1 MRRLLLVTA
10 FVLTGTAGSVVAQ
23 EPAFRE
29 DLRFVETLRNRGD
42 SDLALEFLHRMARSA
57 SPELARELPL
67 ELAKTNLRRASE
79 QPETSKRLE
88 LYREARDDFQ
98 RFITANPGHPRNA
111 EANLDI
117 ARVLNL
123 QGKTELNRALLSDDV
138 KTKKDQAAQAQAT
151 LQDAAG
157 QLAAA
162 AREIEGQLKK
172 QPDPDTID
180 DPVKKKEAEVARTP
194 IANDLAQTQFDRGL
208 NLYDQAT
215 TFIARNDDEK
225 ASDLLIQS
233 KKVLDPLANGDPRQP
248 ITWKARAWL
257 GRIIYE
263 TETAEKARAKFGEV
277 LNARTVPAAAEGIRL
292 ARYFR
297 LPVVKSKPTD
307 EEKKRGVNA
316 IILEEAYRWRA
327 DYPRFLNTP
336 EGHGLT
342 FLYAETLLEDADV
355 RDKTAP
361 QVAAGNRAL
370 ARTLLRELETSE
382 NEYTDRARRRKIEAM
397 ARQGLFKADLT
408 KLRTFEDYYVRAQF
422 EAIQLMQ
429 EQKEGKTDEAA
440 RKARI
445 GNIVTA
451 LERGL
456 ALPEVQKMKASME
469 LNNARTMLAYWALN
483 TGRLDEAIRQ
493 GETFARNDPRS
504 SQAEM
509 AAVYA
514 LQAYSQL
521 VAQKGGMSDEKND
534 ERGKMLSLAAY
545 MEERWPKS
553 MAGEL
558 ARHSIGLQMLREENY
573 PEAIKKLGQVTPSY
587 ANYPL
592 VCFQLADSCF
602 KAEKAS
608 LEPISGDRPGD
619 YRKRA
624 VVALEG
630 MPDSA
635 LGPDPFTN
643 QIFVSSKAML
653 GRELF
658 KLKRFAQMD
667 ELAATYL
674 ERLVKLRFN
683 DDEDKDRTIRNQL
696 RYELVDVKLFARY
709 GLADAA
715 FQANDFARVVALT
728 DPLVDAVLKS
738 DDSQEKQNMQ
748 KNPQLASAVL
758 LLALRSNIQL
768 GKIDRTDQV
777 LDVLDQVT
785 AEGGEGATNVL
796 RLLAF
801 LIRGQ
806 VDELRKKGDK
816 EAVNKAVT
824 GYSAILD
831 KRIKKQKNLTP
842 EFIRV
847 LADCYS
853 SMEKHAEAAAEL
865 KKALGEPPAA
875 GSPEEKT
882 YRMIQLSLVRE
893 LRLSKDPENLK
904 QARQI
909 IDEAMG
915 APKKPG
921 WGARDIL
928 ALKEQGQLLQAE
940 EKYADSFAH
949 WSGLTKRLAPQATK
963 GGAPKEHYLECYYN
977 MVYSYL
983 KLGLAKTAQEDRDKA
998 IRTAAQQIVQL
1009 ERNWPGFGSE
1019 ASEKRFTELL
1029 AQQAALK
1036 EQYEALKK
1044 K

>member
-1 MRRLLLVTA
+1 MRRLLILTALVLPA
-10 FVLTGTAGSVVAQ
+10 AAGSVVAQ
-23 EPAFRE
+23 ETAFRE
-29 DLRFVETLRNRGD
+29 DLRFAETLRNRGD
-42 SDLALEFLHRMARSA
+42 SDLALEFLQRLAKNA
-57 SPELARELPL
+57 PPELTKELPL
-67 ELAKTNLRRASE
+67 EFAKTNLRRASE

-88 LYREARDDFQ
+88 LYRQAREDFL
-98 RFITANPGHPRNA
+98 RFIAANPGHPRNA

-123 QGKTELNRALLSDDV
+123 QGKTELNRALLADDI
-138 KTKKDQAAQAQAT
+138 KTKKEQAAQAQAT
-151 LQDAAG
+151 LQEAAN

-162 AREIEGQLKK
+162 AKEIEGRLKK
-172 QPDPDTID
+172 LPDPDTIE
-180 DPVKKKEAEVARTP
+180 DPKQKKDAEAVRLPVE
-194 IANDLAQTQFDRGL
+194 NDLMQTEFDRGL
-208 NLYDQAT
+208 NLYDQAA

-233 KKVLDPLANGDPRQP
+233 KKALDPLANGDPRQP

-263 TETAEKARAKFGEV
+263 TETAEKARAKFAEV
-277 LNARTVPAAAEGIRL
+277 LNSRSAAAAEGIRL

-307 EEKKRGVNA
+307 DEKKRVNA
-316 IILEEAYRWRA
+316 LLLEEAYRWRA
-327 DYPRFLNTP
+327 DYPRFHNTP

-342 FLYAETLLEDADV
+342 FLYAETLLEDAAA
-355 RDKTAP
+355 RQQSAP
-361 QVAAGNRAL
+361 AAAANNRAL
-370 ARTLLRELETSE
+370 ARTLLRELENSE
-382 NEYTDRARRRKIEAM
+382 NEFTERARRRKIETM
-397 ARQGLFKADLT
+397 AQQGLFKVDLA
-408 KLRTFEDYYVRAQF
+408 KLRSFEDCYVRAQY

-429 EQKEGKTDEAA
+429 EQKDGKADEAA

-445 GNIVTA
+445 GNIVSA

-456 ALPEVQKMKASME
+456 AMPEVAKMKASME

-514 LQAYSQL
+514 LQAYGQR
-521 VAQKGGMSDEKND
+521 VTQKMGMDDEKND
-534 ERGKMLSLAAY
+534 ERGKMLSLATY

-558 ARHSIGLQMLREENY
+558 ARHTIGLQLLREENY
-573 PEAIKKLGQVTPSY
+573 PEAIKKLTQVTPGY
-587 ANYPL
+587 GNYPL
-592 VCFQLADSCF
+592 VCFQLADACF

-630 MPDSA
+630 MADSA
-635 LGPDPFTN
+635 LGADPFTN
-643 QIFVSSKAML
+643 QVFVSAKAML

-674 ERLVKLRFN
+674 DRLIKLRFN

-715 FQANDFARVVALT
+715 FQAGDFPRVVALT

-748 KNPQLASAVL
+748 KNQPLASAVL
-758 LLALRSNIQL
+758 LLGLRSNIQL

-785 AEGGEGATNVL
+785 GEGGEGSTNVL

-806 VDELRKKGDK
+806 VDDLRKKGDK
-816 EAVNKAVT
+816 DALGKAIT
-824 GYSAILD
+824 GYSTILD

-842 EFIRV
+842 DFIRV

-853 SMEKHAEAAAEL
+853 SMEKHAQAAAEL
-865 KKALGEPPAA
+865 KKALGTPPAA
-875 GSPEEKT
+875 GAPEEKP
-882 YRMIQLSLVRE
+882 YRLNQLALVRE
-893 LRLSKDPENLK
+893 LRLSKDPESLK
-904 QARQI
+904 EARTNM
-909 IDEAMG
+909 DEALG
-915 APKKPG
+915 TREKPG

-928 ALKEQGQLLQAE
+928 ALKEQGQLLFAE
-940 EKYADSFAH
+940 EKYADSFNH
-949 WSGLTKRLAPQATK
+949 WAGLTKRLAPQATK
-963 GGAPKEHYLECYYN
+963 GGAVKEHYLECYYH
-977 MVYSYL
+977 MVYSFV
-983 KLGLAKTAQEDRDKA
+983 KLGMAKTSQEERDKA
-998 IRTAAQQIVQL
+998 LRTAAQQIVQL
-1009 ERNWPGFGSE
+1009 ERNWEDFGSD
-1019 ASEKRFTELL
+1019 ASKKRFTELL
-1029 AQQAALK
+1029 AREAALK
-1036 EQYEALKK
+1036 QQYDELKK